1 MINLCF
7 LKPLNSHKG
16 NLVVPCP
23 LHILQSCRV
32 YSKVTERVG
41 STTLITLKNIL
52 EDSMFKIRSLVT
64 ALALASSV
72 SVASAWEA
80 LPTEAPAPADNA
92 TTAAKVELGQM
103 LYHDP
108 RLSSTGTVSC
118 SSCHNTM
125 LGGEDNRPNSMGVN
139 GQTGGR
145 SAPTVWN
152 SAFNTVQFWDGRA
165 ASLEAQAAGPV
176 TNPIEMG
183 MKSWDDVVARL
194 QAIEGYQKAFEQAF
208 GKDTISKENATK
220 AIAAYER
227 TLITPNSPYD
237 RYVSGDKSALSA
249 QQVRGMEKVE
259 ELGCT
264 HCHSGPAFNGPG
276 MFQKFP
282 VIPNGY
288 WEAQHHF
295 SKDKGLA
302 EVSKNPAD
310 EHLFK
315 VPTLRN
321 IALTAPYFHNG
332 SVKTLDKAV
341 TLMAKLQ
348 LGKDLT
354 KEEVADIV
362 AFLDG
367 LTGEFPKQKM
377 PVLPATPGSTFN

>member
-1 MINLCF
+1 
-7 LKPLNSHKG
+7 
-16 NLVVPCP
+16 
-23 LHILQSCRV
+23 
-32 YSKVTERVG
+32 
-41 STTLITLKNIL
+41 
-52 EDSMFKIRSLVT
+52 MFKIRLLVS
-64 ALALASSV
+64 ALTLASSI

-92 TTAAKVELGQM
+92 TTADKIALGQM

-194 QAIEGYQKAFEQAF
+194 KTIEGYTHSFELAF
-208 GKDTISKENATK
+208 GKDSISKENTTK

-227 TLITPNSPYD
+227 TLITPHSAFD
-237 RYVSGDKSALSA
+237 RYVSGDKAALSA
-249 QQVRGMEKVE
+249 QQVRGMEKVA

-264 HCHSGPAFNGPG
+264 SCHSGPAFNGPSV
-276 MFQKFP
+276 FQKFP
-282 VIPNGY
+282 AIPNGY
-288 WEAQHHF
+288 FEAQYHF

-302 EVSKNPAD
+302 EVTKKADD
-310 EHLFK
+310 EHMWK

-332 SVKTLDKAV
+332 SVKTLDQAV
-341 TLMAKLQ
+341 NMMAKLQ
-348 LGKDLT
+348 LGKDLN
-354 KEEVADIV
+354 KEEIADIV
-362 AFLDG
+362 AFLNG

-377 PVLPATPGSTFN
+377 PVLPGTPGSTFN

>member
-1 MINLCF
+1 
-7 LKPLNSHKG
+7 
-16 NLVVPCP
+16 
-23 LHILQSCRV
+23 
-32 YSKVTERVG
+32 
-41 STTLITLKNIL
+41 
-52 EDSMFKIRSLVT
+52 
-64 ALALASSV
+64 
-72 SVASAWEA
+72 
-80 LPTEAPAPADNA
+80 
-92 TTAAKVELGQM
+92 
-103 LYHDP
+103 
-108 RLSSTGTVSC
+108 
-118 SSCHNTM
+118 M

-194 QAIEGYQKAFEQAF
+194 KSIEGYQKSFELAF
-208 GKDTISKENATK
+208 GKDSISKDNATK

-227 TLITPNSPYD
+227 TLITPHSPYD

-249 QQVRGMEKVE
+249 QQVRGMEKVA

-264 HCHSGPAFNGPG
+264 SCHSGPAFNGPG

-282 VIPNGY
+282 VISDGY
-288 WEAQHHF
+288 WEAQYHF
-295 SKDKGLA
+295 KKDKGLA
-302 EVSKNPAD
+302 EVSKNEAD

-332 SVKTLDKAV
+332 SVKTLDQAV
-341 TLMAKLQ
+341 MLMAKLQ
-348 LGKDLT
+348 LGKNLT
-354 KEEVADIV
+354 TEETADIV
-362 AFLDG
+362 AFLNG
-367 LTGEFPKQKM
+367 LSGEFPKQKM
-377 PVLPATPGSTFN
+377 PTLPSTPGSTFY